1 MRHLRVVTHSP
12 EKTRDLGRLLGSTAR
27 PGDLLLLSGPL
38 GAGKT
43 CLVQGVAFGLGVK
56 EYARSPSF
64 IIVSRYRGRLHLYH
78 VDLYRLE
85 DLREVI
91 DLGLEEY
98 LSGAGVCVV
107 EWAEKAV
114 ALFPEEHM
122 WIELAYGEAE
132 NERRI
137 DLQARGRRYR
147 EALTALAGQCQ
158 ALEA

>member
-1 MRHLRVVTHSP
+1 LRVVTHSP
-12 EKTRDLGRLLGSTAR
+12 EKTRDLGRLLGSIAR

-38 GAGKT
+38 GSGKT
-43 CLVQGVAFGLGVK
+43 CLVQGVTFGLGVK

-64 IIVSRYRGRLHLYH
+64 IIVSRYRGRLDLYH

-98 LSGAGVCVV
+98 LAGEGVCVV

-114 ALFPEEHM
+114 ALFPEEHI

-137 DLQARGRRYR
+137 DLEARGGRYQ
-147 EALTALAGQCQ
+147 EVLTVLARQYQ